1 LVDRDAAS
9 LAAVH
14 RTNSPSWRADAAL
27 IAELRSDG
35 QRYANLRMTVV
46 EAQLVSQSDTAAV
59 VRARV
64 AVAAYNVMDAR
75 GAAASRDA
83 EQGDSL
89 DFHLVRTEAGWRI
102 ESVSSPRPT

>member
-1 LVDRDAAS
+1 
-9 LAAVH
+9 VH
-14 RTNSPSWRADAAL
+14 RTDSPSWRADAAL
-27 IAELRSDG
+27 IADLTSDD

-46 EAQLVSQSDTAAV
+46 EAELISQSDAAAV

-64 AVAAYNVMDAR
+64 AVAAYSVMDAR
-75 GAAASRDA
+75 GAAVPHDA
-83 EQGDSL
+83 EQGDRL